1 MKLSIS
7 QICLATLLLLAPMG
21 AQAQK
26 SKQKKQVTNVPTIA
40 SADSAKIA
48 IDSMLS
54 AQDSSKLASLTQP
67 AKPVRK
73 KRNWAT
79 WRPDTK
85 RAMWLALVLPGA
97 GQIYN
102 RKYWKLPFIYG
113 GFVGCTYAIT
123 WNNQMY
129 HDYSQAYMDIMDDDP
144 DTKSYEDFLPHGMSA
159 EGMED
164 TFKKR
169 KDFYRRNRDLSI
181 FCFIGVYILS
191 VIDAYVDAEL
201 SDFDISKDLGL
212 QIQPVIFND
221 GRSRIPNTIGL
232 QCSFKF

>member
-26 SKQKKQVTNVPTIA
+26 SKQKKQVTDVPTIA

-48 IDSMLS
+48 IDSMLT
-54 AQDSSKLASLTQP
+54 AQDSSKLASLNQP
-67 AKPVRK
+67 VKPVRK

-123 WNNQMY
+123 WNNQ
-129 HDYSQAYMDIMDDDP
+129 SI
-144 DTKSYEDFLPHGMSA
+144 T
-159 EGMED
+159 
-164 TFKKR
+164 TIR
-169 KDFYRRNRDLSI
+169 KPTWILWTMTPTPKATINFCTWAPRSTNR
-181 FCFIGVYILS
+181 
-191 VIDAYVDAEL
+191 
-201 SDFDISKDLGL
+201 
-212 QIQPVIFND
+212 
-221 GRSRIPNTIGL
+221 T
-232 QCSFKF
+232 

>member
-26 SKQKKQVTNVPTIA
+26 SKQKKQVTDVPTIA

-48 IDSMLS
+48 IDSMLT

-85 RAMWLALVLPGA
+85 
-97 GQIYN
+97 
-102 RKYWKLPFIYG
+102 
-113 GFVGCTYAIT
+113 
-123 WNNQMY
+123 
-129 HDYSQAYMDIMDDDP
+129 
-144 DTKSYEDFLPHGMSA
+144 
-159 EGMED
+159 
-164 TFKKR
+164 
-169 KDFYRRNRDLSI
+169 LSLI
-181 FCFIGVYILS
+181 HI
-191 VIDAYVDAEL
+191 
-201 SDFDISKDLGL
+201 
-212 QIQPVIFND
+212 
-221 GRSRIPNTIGL
+221 
-232 QCSFKF
+232 